1 MARPS
6 KYSQSL
12 REQLVR
18 SVVADGEIVSEVA
31 RRHGVNPETLRQ
43 WVKKHRAENPITET
57 PLGEADRE
65 ELDRLRREVRDLR
78 MEREFLKKAAAFFA
92 KEQP

>member
-6 KYSQSL
+6 KYSQGL
-12 REQLVR
+12 RDQLVR
-18 SVVADGEIVSEVA
+18 SVVADGEMVSEVA

-43 WVKKHRAENPITET
+43 WVKKYREDNPIADAA
-57 PLGEADRE
+57 LGQGDQA
-65 ELDRLRREVRDLR
+65 ELDRLRREVRELR

>member
-6 KYSQSL
+6 KYPQGL
-12 REQLVR
+12 RDQLVS

-43 WVKKHRAENPITET
+43 WVKKYRAEHPVSEA
-57 PLGEADRE
+57 PLGEADRG
-65 ELDRLRREVRDLR
+65 ELERLRSEVRELR

-92 KEQP
+92 KEQQ